1 MSENYPYKQPVKH
14 RQNRRCQGH
23 DYSARGIYM
32 LTLVVKDRRPILG
45 EIVGPSCAAS
55 VSDRKPSCA
64 ASVSESVSPRIALT
78 PLGEAVEREFNNLPT
93 YYPQISI
100 ISQQVMPD
108 HWHGLLFVKDNLPL
122 GLSHVLAGFQSG
134 CSRAMWD
141 MEDIAAGRNPADRP
155 PQKIHQRPGL
165 FEKGFNDG
173 IVWRKGQ
180 LEKYKRYIADN
191 PQRAWIRKTHPD
203 IMRRCLHIQIDGR
216 DYAAFGNI
224 FLLRKPDKQ
233 QVFCHRWEQSPSL
246 TLGKQNLTRPVPG
259 ASATGNRRP
268 YEQTETFASERE
280 QWLAAARQGVVTV
293 TPGISKG
300 EQIIKADCLKE
311 RLPLIHIQKE
321 PIGPYWKPEESRFYA
336 CAEGSL
342 LILAPWSL
350 IEMGDTHKR
359 LADGS
364 EITIAADTDYS
375 QFHNM
380 NTLAAEICAFEG
392 EARIIPLAN
401 ARGTEQRQPLA
412 NARGAEPHPSCVSS
426 VSEKNKPL

>member
-32 LTLVVKDRRPILG
+32 LTLVVKDRQPILG
-45 EIVGPSCAAS
+45 EIVG
-55 VSDRKPSCA
+55 PSCA

-78 PLGEAVEREFNNLPT
+78 PLGEAVEREFNNIPT

-233 QVFCHRWEQSPSL
+233 QVFCHRWEQSSA
-246 TLGKQNLTRPVPG
+246 RPAPG
-259 ASATGNRRP
+259 ASASGKPRP
-268 YEQTETFASERE
+268 YEQTEAFASERE

-300 EQIIKADCLKE
+300 EQIVKADCLKE

-342 LILAPWSL
+342 LILAPWAL
-350 IEMGDTHKR
+350 TEMGDTHKR

-401 ARGTEQRQPLA
+401 ARGAERQQPP
-412 NARGAEPHPSCVSS
+412 R
-426 VSEKNKPL
+426 

>member
-45 EIVGPSCAAS
+45 EIQQPLANARGTERA
-55 VSDRKPSCA
+55 
-64 ASVSESVSPRIALT
+64 RINLT
-78 PLGEAVEREFNNLPT
+78 PLGEAVEREFNNIPT

-233 QVFCHRWEQSPSL
+233 QVFCHRWEQSSA
-246 TLGKQNLTRPVPG
+246 RPAPE
-259 ASATGNRRP
+259 ASASGKPRP
-268 YEQTETFASERE
+268 YEQTEAFASERE

-300 EQIIKADCLKE
+300 EQIVKADCLKE

-350 IEMGDTHKR
+350 TEMGDTHKR

-401 ARGTEQRQPLA
+401 ARGTEQQQPLA
-412 NARGAEPHPSCVSS
+412 NAQGAEPHSSCVSS
-426 VSEKNKPL
+426 VSPVFRASARKNKPL

>member
-1 MSENYPYKQPVKH
+1 
-14 RQNRRCQGH
+14 
-23 DYSARGIYM
+23 M
-32 LTLVVKDRRPILG
+32 LTLVVKDRQPILG

-78 PLGEAVEREFNNLPT
+78 PLGEAVEREFNNIPT

-246 TLGKQNLTRPVPG
+246 TLGEQNG
-259 ASATGNRRP
+259 
-268 YEQTETFASERE
+268 
-280 QWLAAARQGVVTV
+280 QG
-293 TPGISKG
+293 
-300 EQIIKADCLKE
+300 
-311 RLPLIHIQKE
+311 
-321 PIGPYWKPEESRFYA
+321 
-336 CAEGSL
+336 
-342 LILAPWSL
+342 
-350 IEMGDTHKR
+350 
-359 LADGS
+359 
-364 EITIAADTDYS
+364 
-375 QFHNM
+375 
-380 NTLAAEICAFEG
+380 
-392 EARIIPLAN
+392 
-401 ARGTEQRQPLA
+401 
-412 NARGAEPHPSCVSS
+412 
-426 VSEKNKPL
+426 